1 MPYLLHDYQMTLFA
15 PTNHPRME
23 CEKTQINNTF
33 ESILDEDVP
42 YSIVVKTIPA
52 EETRDIYVQSL
63 CSGFFLFFVYYI
75 FNLQYPKK
83 LEAAFFY

>member
-1 MPYLLHDYQMTLFA
+1 
-15 PTNHPRME
+15 ME

-63 CSGFFLFFVYYI
+63 CSGFFCFFVYYI